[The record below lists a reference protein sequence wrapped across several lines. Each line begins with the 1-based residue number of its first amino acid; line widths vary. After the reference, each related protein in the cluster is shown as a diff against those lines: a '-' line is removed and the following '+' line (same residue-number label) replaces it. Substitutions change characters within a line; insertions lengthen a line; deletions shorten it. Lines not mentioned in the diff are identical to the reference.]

1 MEHPTTGE
9 TAIGDEELTD
19 VQVLMAEF
27 REDPQAYMAKRAGAL
42 NGEVYYEQN
51 YAQVRREVAAE
62 QTEALRAL
70 GRRCLQLV
78 VHPFSRR
85 EEPSHTTMS

>member
-1 MEHPTTGE
+1 MEHPTRGE

-42 NGEVYYEQN
+42 NGEVYY
-51 YAQVRREVAAE
+51 AQVRKEVAAE

-78 VHPFSRR
+78 LRPFSRR